1 MESGNSARSAEPEP
15 IEALTQ
21 ERAKM
26 WTSFTTAIAAA
37 VGVVVVVLI
46 GLAVFLL

>member
-1 MESGNSARSAEPEP
+1 MASESGARSTEPEP

-26 WTSFTTAIAAA
+26 WTSFTTAIAGA
-37 VGVVVVVLI
+37 VGVIVVVLI